1 MSFSITGY
9 WPELWRDPA
18 SRSKSVAPLGLK
30 NPVLVG
36 AMKPQASQPVSQSM
50 WTLQQGVE
58 CPSDLSSDSSER
70 VTTLRGILLG
80 GWRMECIS
88 ITYY

>member
-1 MSFSITGY
+1 M
-9 WPELWRDPA
+9 
-18 SRSKSVAPLGLK
+18 APLGLK

-80 GWRMECIS
+80 RWRRSAFLLHIIEINSTQLNC
-88 ITYY
+88 